1 MQRIVIV
8 ILFALSLIVG
18 VAQNRTINTDNYDAF
33 TLAVNVQ
40 AVDLKN
46 INAIYDDNQEILY
59 LPVIELF
66 DYLKIN
72 IDKTQANSL
81 ISGFLLTERN
91 KYTINTQAN
100 TVTVNNQTQTLSNI
114 DLINKDGVVYL
125 SKSALESL
133 FGLKFDFN
141 FRSLSAKLDADFE
154 LPIVRQ
160 IKLENARNNLKK
172 LTGETNYDQEIGR
185 EYHAMRLGMLD
196 WSLYNAHGI
205 YSETRLG
212 LAGGIEL
219 LGGEA
224 DVWLN
229 YSSIYKLNRTQQR
242 YLWRWVNNDSK
253 ALRQLQLGRIYSNS
267 IASLLFPVDGAM
279 LTNARTGV
287 RRALGDYL
295 VADYTEPNWLVELYV
310 NNVLID
316 YANADASGYF
326 SFKVPIVYGSTNVT
340 MRFYGPNGEER
351 AKEKVLHMPFN
362 FLPSGEFE
370 YKVAGGMVLD
380 SVGSRYAKADMAF
393 GITRGITINAGVEYS
408 ETILGNNPYIPFAG
422 LSLQPFPRMI
432 LVAEY
437 AHDVRMKAQMN
448 YTTRNYTTF
457 ELNYIKYEKDQT
469 AVIFNYLEERL
480 AGISVPYRFGLLSGY
495 MKGQYRQNLY
505 SNFGF
510 NTAELMFNGY
520 YRKFNFNLNNYYSQI
535 SNGNPNVYSHLGV
548 AYKFPANLTL
558 RSSIQYSFTGNYV
571 MAVKAELEK
580 QVLRNGHFRFG
591 YENNY
596 FLNSNS
602 FNVSFRYDFSSLSAF
617 ASTFFSNRRAQ
628 FAQGARGSFAFG
640 GGNKYTHT
648 DAQNSVGRSAI
659 AIIPYVDTNHNN
671 EHDEGEPLADKLN
684 VRNNGGKVIVRDED
698 NIVRIVGLEP
708 FIDYNLIF
716 DENGFDNLAWR
727 IENKNIK
734 VTTDPNQFKKIKF
747 PVKPMAEVF
756 GTVVD
761 EEDNGIGRIL
771 LNIFDE
777 KDSVIQT
784 IQTEP
789 DGYFSY
795 LGLVPGAY
803 KVAIDTTQLSILKL
817 EADDFQFK
825 VKPLAEGDIINTGKI
840 TLKSTNDEQFIVTI
854 PIDTIAKTVK
864 PSDTLS
870 ITVYDEKRQ
879 ISFDYRILFDFDKF
893 NIRSDN
899 YPFLLELVSVLK
911 KYPCLTIRIEAHTD
925 SDGSRA
931 YNQLLSE
938 RRARSVKDFIV
949 KHGIEANRLTT
960 KGYGEDKP
968 LNNNSTRAEKA
979 LNRRAT
985 FVNTAPDDCAPDIE
999 FIFERFKT
1007 IPYEKDAMT
1016 IYRIIENPNNPIL
1029 RTVVLTGSAGA
1040 FYLQVGAFSLEAN
1053 AQRLATAIDK
1063 LGMEQK
1069 AVLYEEGGMFKVR
1082 VSKFASVKE
1091 AQDAANKILYGIFKY

>member
-1 MQRIVIV
+1 MQRSLIVIF
-8 ILFALSLIVG
+8 LALSLMMG
-18 VAQNRTINTDNYDAF
+18 VAQNRMASNDNFEPF
-33 TLAVNVQ
+33 TLALNVQ

-46 INAIYDDNQEILY
+46 INAIFDDNQEILY

-72 IDKTQANSL
+72 IDKTQPGINIA
-81 ISGFLLTERN
+81 GFFKNERN
-91 KYTINTQAN
+91 RYSINPQTN
-100 TVTVNNQTQTLSNI
+100 VVVVDNQTQTLNSA
-114 DLINKDGVVYL
+114 DMVTVGGVVYI
-125 SKSALESL
+125 SKSALEIL

-160 IKLENARNNLKK
+160 IKLENARNNLKRM
-172 LTGETNYDQEIGR
+172 TGETNYDQEIGR
-185 EYHAMRLGMLD
+185 EYHALRLGMLD
-196 WSLYNAHGI
+196 WSVYNAHGI
-205 YSETRLG
+205 YSETRFG

-253 ALRQLQLGRIYSNS
+253 ALKQLQLGRIYSNS
-267 IASLLFPVDGAM
+267 ISSLLFPVDGAM
-279 LTNARTGV
+279 ITNARTGV

-295 VADYTEPNWLVELYV
+295 VADYTEPNWMVELYI

-380 SVGSRYAKADMAF
+380 SLGSRYAKADMAL
-393 GITRGITINAGVEYS
+393 GISRGITINAGIEYS

-432 LVAEY
+432 LMAEY
-437 AHDVRMKAQMN
+437 AHDVRMKAQLN

-457 ELNYIKYEKDQT
+457 ELNYVKYEKDQT

-480 AGISVPYRFGLLSGY
+480 AGLSVPYRFGLLSGY
-495 MKGQYRQNLY
+495 MKAQYRQNLY

-510 NTAELMFNGY
+510 NTGELMFNGY

-535 SNGNPNVYSHLGV
+535 SNGNPNVYSNLGV

-558 RSSIQYSFTGNYV
+558 RSSVQYSFTGNYI
-571 MAVKAELEK
+571 MSVKAELEK
-580 QVLRNGHFRFG
+580 QVFRNGHFRFG

-628 FAQGARGSFAFG
+628 FAQGARGSLAFG
-640 GGNKYTHT
+640 SGNKYTHA
-648 DAQNSVGRSAI
+648 DAQNAVGRSGI
-659 AIIPYVDTNHNN
+659 SIIPFVDTNHND
-671 EHDEGEPLADKLN
+671 EHDEGEPLAEKLN
-684 VRNNGGKVIVRDED
+684 VRNNGGKVIIREGD
-698 NIVRIVGLEP
+698 NTVRIVGLEP
-708 FIDYNLIF
+708 FVDYNLIF

-756 GTVVD
+756 GSVVD
-761 EEDNGIGRIL
+761 EDDNGIGRIL
-771 LNIFDE
+771 LNVFDE
-777 KDSVIQT
+777 NDSVVQT

-795 LGLVPGAY
+795 LGLVPGGY
-803 KVAIDTTQLSILKL
+803 KIAIDSTQLSILKL
-817 EADDFQFK
+817 EADDFEFK

-840 TLKSTNDEQFIVTI
+840 ALKSTTEEVFVVKT
-854 PIDTIAKTVK
+854 PIDTLAKTVK

-870 ITVYDEKRQ
+870 ITVFDEKRQ

-931 YNQLLSE
+931 YNQVLSE
-938 RRARSVKDFIV
+938 RRARAVKDFVV
-949 KHGIEANRLTT
+949 KHGIDANRLTT
-960 KGYGEDKP
+960 KGYGEDRP
-968 LNNNSTRAEKA
+968 LNNNRTRAEKA

-999 FIFERFKT
+999 FIFERFKS

-1016 IYRIIENPNNPIL
+1016 IYRIIENPSNPYL

-1040 FYLQVGAFSLEAN
+1040 FYLQVGAFSQASN
-1053 AQRLATAIDK
+1053 AQRLANAIDN
-1063 LGMEQK
+1063 LGLNQK
-1069 AVLYEEGGMFKVR
+1069 AIVFEENGLHKIR
-1082 VSKFASVKE
+1082 VSQFATVKD
-1091 AQDAANKILYGIFKY
+1091 AQEAANKILYGIFKY

>member
-1 MQRIVIV
+1 MQRSLIVIF
-8 ILFALSLIVG
+8 LALSLMVG
-18 VAQNRTINTDNYDAF
+18 MAQNRTIGNDNFEAF
-33 TLAVNVQ
+33 TLALNVQ

-59 LPVIELF
+59 LPVVELF

-72 IDKTQANSL
+72 IDKTENSN
-81 ISGFLLTERN
+81 IITGFLINERN
-91 KYTINTQAN
+91 KYSINSQTNVAVIN
-100 TVTVNNQTQTLSNI
+100 DQTQTLSNS
-114 DLINKDGVVYL
+114 DLVNLNGVVYL
-125 SKSALESL
+125 SKPALENL
-133 FGLKFDFN
+133 FGLNLDFN

-160 IKLENARNNLKK
+160 IKLENARNNLKR

-196 WSLYNAHGI
+196 WSVYNAHGM
-205 YSETRLG
+205 YSETRFG

-279 LTNARTGV
+279 ITNARTGV

-295 VADYTEPNWLVELYV
+295 VVDYTEPNWMVELYI

-380 SVGSRYAKADMAF
+380 SLGSRYAKADMAL
-393 GITRGITINAGVEYS
+393 GISRGITINAGVEYS

-432 LVAEY
+432 LMAEY
-437 AHDVRMKAQMN
+437 AHDVRMKAQLN

-457 ELNYIKYEKDQT
+457 ELNYVKYEKDQT

-480 AGISVPYRFGLLSGY
+480 AGLSVPYRFGLLSGY
-495 MKGQYRQNLY
+495 MKAQYRQNLY

-510 NTAELMFNGY
+510 NTGELMFNGY

-535 SNGNPNVYSHLGV
+535 SNGNPNVYSNLGV

-558 RSSIQYSFTGNYV
+558 RSSVQYSFTGNYI
-571 MAVKAELEK
+571 MSIKAELEK
-580 QVLRNGHFRFG
+580 QVFRNGHFRFG

-628 FAQGARGSFAFG
+628 FAQGARGSLAFG
-640 GGNKYTHT
+640 SGNKYTHA
-648 DAQNSVGRSAI
+648 DAQNTVGRSGI
-659 AIIPYVDTNHNN
+659 SIIPFVDTNHND
-671 EHDEGEPLADKLN
+671 EHDEGEPLAEKLN
-684 VRNNGGKVIVRDED
+684 VRNNGGKVVIREGD

-708 FIDYNLIF
+708 FNDYNLIF

-756 GTVVD
+756 GSVVD

-771 LNIFDE
+771 LNILDE
-777 KDSVIQT
+777 NDSIIQT

-795 LGLVPGAY
+795 LGLVPGGY
-803 KVAIDTTQLSILKL
+803 KVVVDTTQLAILNL
-817 EADDFQFK
+817 EADDFEFK
-825 VKPLAEGDIINTGKI
+825 VKPLAEGDVINTGKI
-840 TLKSTNDEQFIVTI
+840 TLKSTTEEVFVVTI
-854 PIDTIAKTVK
+854 PVDSVAKTAK

-870 ITVYDEKRQ
+870 ITVFDEKRQ

-931 YNQLLSE
+931 YNQVLSE
-938 RRARSVKDFIV
+938 RRARSVKGFIV
-949 KHGIEANRLTT
+949 KHGIDENRLAT
-960 KGYGEDKP
+960 KGYGEDRP
-968 LNNNSTRAEKA
+968 LNSNRTRAEKA
-979 LNRRAT
+979 FNRRAT

-1016 IYRIIENPNNPIL
+1016 IYRIIENPNNPML

-1040 FYLQVGAFSLEAN
+1040 FYLQVGAFSLQNN
-1053 AQRLATAIDK
+1053 AQRLAAAIDK

-1069 AVLYEEGGMFKVR
+1069 AVMFEEGGLHKIR
-1082 VSKFASVKE
+1082 VSQFATVKE
-1091 AQDAANKILYGIFKY
+1091 AQEAANKILYGIFKY